1 MYTVYELP
9 RCVVTGLLYM
19 LCVIEQCV
27 DIIHVQMIL
36 CAFVVLICTC
46 IHLQYLFAGWSK
58 AECASTLPF
67 P

>member
-27 DIIHVQMIL
+27 DIIHVQMYTYIVCICGSDMYMYTSSIL
-36 CAFVVLICTC
+36 VRRV
-46 IHLQYLFAGWSK
+46 
-58 AECASTLPF
+58 E
-67 P
+67 